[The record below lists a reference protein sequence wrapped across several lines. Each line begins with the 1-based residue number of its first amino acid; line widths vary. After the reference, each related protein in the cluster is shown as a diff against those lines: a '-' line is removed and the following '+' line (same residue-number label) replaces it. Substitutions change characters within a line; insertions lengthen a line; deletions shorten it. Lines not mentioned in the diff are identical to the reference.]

1 MSKSLS
7 KLNLDPGKSNAI
19 KLYHGSPN
27 AVLTPTFGLGEDKY
41 DYGRGFYLTPDKE
54 LAKEWAVSGRPG
66 VDGWL
71 YSYTLDCTGLRILNF
86 ETPEKNRALYWMAEL
101 ILHREPDEV
110 SRGANYDICRKF
122 LLKRFGANTQNYDV
136 VCGWRADD
144 SYFRVVNQLL
154 GDALSLSLLEE
165 ALRLG
170 DLGIQYCCR
179 SEKAFANLKVAAPPE
194 RAPYAQYSRAYHRR
208 DTAARDAFT
217 ELQRSP
223 RNRPRKGNLYMRD
236 LYVAKGGH

>member
-1 MSKSLS
+1 MSKSIS
-7 KLNLDPGKSNAI
+7 TLNLGSGAGRSI
-19 KLYHGSPN
+19 RLYHGSPDKE
-27 AVLTPTFGLGEDKY
+27 LIPTFGLGDDKH
-41 DYGRGFYLTPDKE
+41 DYGRGFYLTPDVE
-54 LAKEWAVSGRPG
+54 LAKEWSAGNSWREECWVH
-66 VDGWL
+66 
-71 YSYTLDCTGLRILNF
+71 SYTLSLDGLSVLDF
-86 ETPEKNRALYWMAEL
+86 EQITKHRALEWITE
-101 ILHREPDEV
+101 ILRHREPDRDQAPFYEIY
-110 SRGANYDICRKF
+110 RDF
-122 LLKRFGANTQNYDV
+122 LFSLFNRDTNNYDV

-179 SEKAFANLKVAAPPE
+179 SEKAFANLKVAGPPE
-194 RAPYAQYSRAYHRR
+194 RVPYAQYSKAYHRR
-208 DTAARDAFT
+208 DSAARDAFT

-236 LYVAKGGH
+236 LYVAKGGC

>member
-1 MSKSLS
+1 MVWETIST
-7 KLNLDPGKSNAI
+7 I
-19 KLYHGSPN
+19 M
-27 AVLTPTFGLGEDKY
+27 GEDSTRPL
-41 DYGRGFYLTPDKE
+41 DVE
-54 LAKEWAVSGRPG
+54 LAKEWSAGNSWREECWVH
-66 VDGWL
+66 
-71 YSYTLDCTGLRILNF
+71 SYTLSLDGLSVLYF
-86 ETPEKNRALYWMAEL
+86 EKITKHRALEWITE
-101 ILHREPDEV
+101 ILRHREPDRDQAPFYETY
-110 SRGANYDICRKF
+110 RDF
-122 LLKRFGANTQNYDV
+122 LFSLFNRDTNSYDV

-170 DLGIQYCCR
+170 DFGIQYCCR

-194 RAPYAQYSRAYHRR
+194 RVPYAQYSRAYHRR